1 MSRRKHRSGRG
12 IRPGVVWLGAICL
25 GAICLGL
32 AVLPARAE
40 EAAGKSGIERPL
52 AQLGSKDDYERH
64 RAVVALGKSGDRA
77 AVDPL
82 IGLLGDSDYFV
93 RAFAASALSDLG
105 DPRAVDPLVRALA
118 DPNDRV
124 RRSAA
129 EALGRLRDPKAL
141 DPIAALLGDPDV
153 FVRRTAA
160 MALGDLGHPGAAGP
174 LAGALGDPDGYVRS
188 GVAIARLPRGGG
200 AVPALVEALG
210 DWPAGPPAAGVLKD
224 LGWEPVTTGER
235 VRYNVAVRDRD
246 ALLKDREATLELLR
260 ADARDGDRRRLEA
273 AVYALIGIGD
283 DAVIGELERI
293 LETRGDPGIARAFV
307 ESGNARLAAI
317 ARAWAEA
324 KGAELAASGAEASIR
339 WGGM

>member
-1 MSRRKHRSGRG
+1 MSHRKHRSARVF
-12 IRPGVVWLGAICL
+12 RPGSICFGAIW
-25 GAICLGL
+25 LGL
-32 AVLPARAE
+32 AVLPAPAE

-82 IGLLGDSDYFV
+82 VGLLGDADYFV
-93 RAFAASALSDLG
+93 RAFAASALADLG
-105 DPRAVDPLVRALA
+105 DPRAVDPLIRALG
-118 DPNDRV
+118 DPSDRV

-141 DPIAALLGDPDV
+141 DPIAALLADPDV
-153 FVRRTAA
+153 YVRRTAA
-160 MALGDLGHPGAAGP
+160 MALGDLGHPGGAGP
-174 LAGALGDPDGYVRS
+174 LAAALGDPDGYVRS
-188 GVAIARLPRGGG
+188 GAAIALLHLGRG

-210 DWPAGPPAAGVLKD
+210 DWTAGPPAAGVLKD
-224 LGWEPVTTGER
+224 LGWEPVTPGER
-235 VRYNVAVRDRD
+235 VRYNVAVRDRA
-246 ALLKDREATLELLR
+246 ALLEDREATMELLR
-260 ADARDGDRRRLEA
+260 ADARDGDRRRMES
-273 AVYALIGIGD
+273 AVYALIGIGE
-283 DAVIGELERI
+283 DAAIGDLERI

-307 ESGNARLAAI
+307 ESGNARLAAT

-324 KGAELAASGAEASIR
+324 RGAALAASGGEGSIR